1 MSILVAGGGGFIGT
15 HLVRTLVENGEKVI
29 VFDANPNPEAFRD
42 LAGRVEIVRGDATQL
57 GDILQAV
64 KQYGVRDVYHLI
76 ALLGDVSQQ
85 KPLWALRVNVETLVN
100 ILEVARLEGLGKIIF
115 ASSSAVYGVAEPCP
129 VGEEAPT
136 NPASVYGA
144 TKVMGEF
151 FGMHYHRLFNVD
163 FRALRFTT
171 LYGLGKSAG
180 STGICSL
187 LIEKPAKGEP
197 IQGDAADAVTDWLY
211 IKDCLNSF
219 ILARKIEA
227 PQYRIYNIG
236 AGSYSVRQVA
246 EVVKKF
252 IPGARIQLEAKRT
265 FPWPPSYQ
273 WERAK
278 KELGY
283 EPRYD
288 IEAGVRDF
296 IEEVKK
302 KKER

>member
-1 MSILVAGGGGFIGT
+1 
-15 HLVRTLVENGEKVI
+15 
-29 VFDANPNPEAFRD
+29 
-42 LAGRVEIVRGDATQL
+42 
-57 GDILQAV
+57 
-64 KQYGVRDVYHLI
+64 
-76 ALLGDVSQQ
+76 
-85 KPLWALRVNVETLVN
+85 
-100 ILEVARLEGLGKIIF
+100 
-115 ASSSAVYGVAEPCP
+115 

-265 FPWPPSYQ
+265 FPWPPSYK

-296 IEEVKK
+296 IAEAQKK
-302 KKER
+302 KKP

>member
-1 MSILVAGGGGFIGT
+1 MSILVAGGGGLIGT

-42 LAGRVEIVRGDATQL
+42 LVGRVEIVRGDATQL

-64 KQYGVRDVYHLI
+64 KQYGVRDIYHLI

-85 KPLWALRVNVETLVN
+85 KPLWALKVNVETLVN

-144 TKVMGEF
+144 TKVTGEF

-265 FPWPPSYQ
+265 FPWPPSYK

-283 EPRYD
+283 QPRYD